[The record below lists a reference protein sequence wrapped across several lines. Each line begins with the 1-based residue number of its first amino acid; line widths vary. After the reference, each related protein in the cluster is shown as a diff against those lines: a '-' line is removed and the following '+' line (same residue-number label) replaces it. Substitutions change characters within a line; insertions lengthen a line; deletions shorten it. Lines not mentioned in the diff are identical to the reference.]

1 MLERAKNTVLISC
14 LSVLSVISRFT
25 FTAFLM
31 VTLCFAA
38 TSAPPVKASDQPR
51 QPAQAGTAQTNQS
64 PTGQSP
70 TVPNE
75 PATVFGYRDFS
86 KQRQWDHIFLGVP
99 SPARAEQHLK
109 ILT

>member
-1 MLERAKNTVLISC
+1 
-14 LSVLSVISRFT
+14 
-25 FTAFLM
+25 M

-99 SPARAEQHLK
+99 SPARAEQHMK
-109 ILT
+109 ILTALPHIAGSLQDRHTAEYVAKQFKVA

>member
-75 PATVFGYRDFS
+75 PARQTVLDAARSAD
-86 KQRQWDHIFLGVP
+86 GVM
-99 SPARAEQHLK
+99 RVEND
-109 ILT
+109 LTVAPKH